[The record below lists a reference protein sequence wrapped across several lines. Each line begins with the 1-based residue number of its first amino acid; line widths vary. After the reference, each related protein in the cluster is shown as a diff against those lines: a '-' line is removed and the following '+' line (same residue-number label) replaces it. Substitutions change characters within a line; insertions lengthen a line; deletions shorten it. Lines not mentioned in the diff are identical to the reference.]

1 MVSWK
6 LASPS
11 STVLLSGSAVLDN
24 KPDSAGL
31 VVLETID
38 LAFVVHQSS
47 VGKVT
52 SPLVL
57 LYILGLSLLKWN
69 PIVPLAIEF
78 CINAT

>member
-1 MVSWK
+1 M
-6 LASPS
+6 
-11 STVLLSGSAVLDN
+11 LLSGSAVLDN

-57 LYILGLSLLKWN
+57 LYILGLSLLK
-69 PIVPLAIEF
+69 
-78 CINAT
+78 